1 MVVGVVMIFSKEK
14 NEDLLVDMIFSNG
27 VNLDLNLNY
36 IDDFMDSVSESA
48 LAYKDISIR
57 KVLDL
62 KYALYSNGVKLF
74 EVIAERDGFK
84 FIDVSYGNKKRELSI
99 FLKALAEK
107 SYS

>member
-36 IDDFMDSVSESA
+36 IDDFMNSVSDSA

-57 KVLDL
+57 KVLDF
-62 KYALYSNGVKLF
+62 KYALYSNDVKLF

>member
-1 MVVGVVMIFSKEK
+1 
-14 NEDLLVDMIFSNG
+14 MIFSNG
-27 VNLDLNLNY
+27 VYLDLNLNY
-36 IDDFMDSVSESA
+36 IDDFMSSVSDSA

-62 KYALYSNGVKLF
+62 KYAIYSNDVKLF
-74 EVIAERDGFK
+74 EVIAGRDGFK
-84 FIDVSYGNKKRELSI
+84 FIDISYGNKKRELSI